1 MALFPFWSHF
11 VGGGNRK
18 PGGGGPR
25 GVAISELPVEK
36 WALCMAVQTLG
47 WTATSFEAW
56 LMRAIEARGR
66 CDAIESNCRLE
77 DRGSELMSSLTA
89 RGKRAWRLMADICQG

>member
-25 GVAISELPVEK
+25 GVACSRLPVEK
-36 WALCMAVQTLG
+36 RALWTAIQTRG

-56 LMRAIEARGR
+56 LMRATEARGR
-66 CDAIESNCRLE
+66 CDAIESNCGLE
-77 DRGSELMSSLTA
+77 DESSELMSSV
-89 RGKRAWRLMADICQG
+89 